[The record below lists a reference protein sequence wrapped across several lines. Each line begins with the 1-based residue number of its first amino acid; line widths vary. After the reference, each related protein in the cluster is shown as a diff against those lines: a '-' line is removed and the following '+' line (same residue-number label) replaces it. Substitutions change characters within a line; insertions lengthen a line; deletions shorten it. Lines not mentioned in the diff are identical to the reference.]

1 MGLTY
6 IFHGHACFTL
16 RSDDATLLFDPFLTD
31 NPAAQVKADDLA
43 AGHILLSHGHFD
55 HLPDAVSI
63 AERTGAT
70 VIGTFEVA
78 SWIGGQGV
86 ASVHGMQPGG
96 AFKFPFGRVKQTI
109 AHHGSMLPDGS
120 YGGVATGFIVDIGG
134 QRVYFTGD
142 TALFLDMQLYGE
154 EGIDVLM
161 LPIGDNFTMGAALR
175 PLRQAEGGDSAAL
188 RHLAAHCPGRRRLC
202 RCGGGNGRQV
212 YRGRDRAAGGAV
224 ASSVCHAEA
233 RRSIPWPAAETLGQT
248 SG

>member
-154 EGIDVLM
+154 EGIDVLI
-161 LPIGDNFTMGAALR
+161 LPIGDNFTMGPEDALR
-175 PLRQAEGGDSAAL
+175 CVRFVKPKVVIPLHYDTWPPIAQDAAAF
-188 RHLAAHCPGRRRLC
+188 AAAVEATGVKCI
-202 RCGGGNGRQV
+202 V
-212 YRGRDRAAGGAV
+212 AGIEQPV
-224 ASSVCHAEA
+224 A
-233 RRSIPWPAAETLGQT
+233 L
-248 SG
+248 

>member
-6 IFHGHACFTL
+6 TFHGHACFSL
-16 RSDDATLLFDPFLTD
+16 QAGGVALLFDPFLTD

-43 AGHILLSHGHFD
+43 ADYILLSHGHFD

-63 AERTGAT
+63 AKRAGAT

-86 ASVHGMQPGG
+86 EAVHGMQPGG
-96 AFKFPFGRVKQTI
+96 AFRFPFGRVKQTI

-134 QRVYFTGD
+134 KRVYYTGD

-154 EGIDVLM
+154 EGIDVLI
-161 LPIGDNFTMGAALR
+161 LPIGDNYTMGPEDALR
-175 PLRQAEGGDSAAL
+175 CVKFVKPKAVIPLHYDTWPPIAQDAAAF
-188 RHLAAHCPGRRRLC
+188 AA
-202 RCGGGNGRQV
+202 
-212 YRGRDRAAGGAV
+212 AV
-224 ASSVCHAEA
+224 EA
-233 RRSIPWPAAETLGQT
+233 TGITCVVAKLEEPVAL
-248 SG
+248 